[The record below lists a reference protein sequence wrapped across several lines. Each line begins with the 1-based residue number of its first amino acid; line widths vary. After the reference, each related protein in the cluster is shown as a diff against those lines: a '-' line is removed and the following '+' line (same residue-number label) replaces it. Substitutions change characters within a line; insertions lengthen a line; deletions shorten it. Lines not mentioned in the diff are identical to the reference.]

1 LPSDAEDR
9 AITRAVI
16 ALAHSLQLTVIAEGV
31 ETEAQREFLAGE
43 GCDEM
48 QGYLR
53 GKPMPLDEFRL
64 RFLAG

>member
-1 LPSDAEDR
+1 
-9 AITRAVI
+9 VI

-31 ETEAQREFLAGE
+31 ETEAQRDFLAAE

-53 GKPMPLDEFRL
+53 GKPMPLDEFRQ